1 MKFCTIIGYPLS
13 NPRSVKLW
21 RNFFTK
27 KKLKIKM
34 DPYEIVG
41 VPRSASKSEIES
53 AYRKRARELHP
64 DKNGSTSEF
73 QNLHNAFELIKNAES
88 LEQFMC
94 RDDPISKRIGCD
106 FKGIVEINRMLA
118 ISVLLN
124 FPMSESHGPAHNP
137 NIARPV
143 PPAMPDKGP
152 ILQKA

>member
-1 MKFCTIIGYPLS
+1 
-13 NPRSVKLW
+13 
-21 RNFFTK
+21 
-27 KKLKIKM
+27 M

-106 FKGIVEINRMLA
+106 FKGIVEINRIVTDTEVITEKWM
-118 ISVLLN
+118 
-124 FPMSESHGPAHNP
+124 FY
-137 NIARPV
+137 
-143 PPAMPDKGP
+143 PDNTVTKEV
-152 ILQKA
+152 IDRVSL